1 MPSKFQTA
9 RGVLAAATILAAAVP
24 AAAHI
29 TFENREVKAGATVKF
44 VLRVPHGC
52 SGSATTAVRVSIPD
66 GLSAVKPQPKPGWA
80 LSVLAASDEHTGSTD
95 GHESH
100 GDPVKEIAWTG
111 GNLPDAH
118 YDEFVFR
125 AAVGRDAPAVVYV
138 PIVQE
143 CEAGID
149 RWIEIPAQ
157 GGSSGDLKH
166 PAPSV
171 RVQP

>member
-1 MPSKFQTA
+1 MNKFHIA
-9 RGVLAAATILAAAVP
+9 RAAVAAATILAAAVP
-24 AAAHI
+24 ATAHI
-29 TFENREVKAGATVKF
+29 TLETREVKAGATVKF

-52 SGSATTAVRVSIPD
+52 SGSATTAVRLAIPD
-66 GLSAVKPQPKPGWA
+66 WLSAVKPQPKPGWE
-80 LSVLAASDEHTGSTD
+80 LSVVAASDEHTGSTG

-111 GNLPDAH
+111 GNLPDAY

-125 AAVGRDAPAVVYV
+125 AAVSRDAPEVAYV

-143 CEAGID
+143 CEAGTD

-157 GGSSGDLKH
+157 GGSTGNLKH

-171 RVQP
+171 RVEP